1 MGWIWLVIPIVLLTG
16 LIVLFGSSLAAAVQS
31 QAENQQRQ
39 EEWKFIKG

>member
-1 MGWIWLVIPIVLLTG
+1 MRWVLLVLLVALVV